1 MPFNANDTTQ
11 PPFQPGCMTLTNDE
25 VIKVQDKCEEL
36 KETFVPDDYNM
47 QINDSWIIARY
58 NESNNYTEAVNGD
71 TYNVIKSYDRA
82 INTQGIGQDEYGNG
96 IIFPEP
102 EQPTEEPTE
111 ETPVEEQTVEQP
123 TEEEVPT
130 EEV

>member
-11 PPFQPGCMTLTNDE
+11 PPFQPGCMTLTHIE

-36 KETFVPDDYNM
+36 KETFVPDDYNPYL
-47 QINDSWIIARY
+47 NDSWIIARY

-71 TYNVIKSYDRA
+71 TYNVIKGYDRTL
-82 INTQGIGQDEYGNG
+82 NTQGIGQDEQGNG

-102 EQPTEEPTE
+102 EQSEEPTEEPTE
-111 ETPVEEQTVEQP
+111 PVEQP
-123 TEEEVPT
+123 TETEEETT

>member
-1 MPFNANDTTQ
+1 MPFNANNTTQ

-25 VIKVQDKCEEL
+25 VIKVQDKCAEL
-36 KETFVPDDYNM
+36 EATFEPNDFQPV
-47 QINDSWIIARY
+47 INDNWIIARY

-71 TYNVIKSYDRA
+71 TYNVIKGYNRDV
-82 INTQGIGQDEYGNG
+82 NTQGIGQDAEGNG
-96 IIFPEP
+96 IIIPEP

-111 ETPVEEQTVEQP
+111 EAPVEEQPVEQP
-123 TEEEVPT
+123 TEEKEPT